1 MEIIVLMEG
10 FEELCLIEDV
20 EVLWSTRYNTV
31 GEFEI
36 VKRNASDT
44 DVSIFQTASYV
55 KRLDNDYVG
64 VIENICMEQTIE
76 DGTTLTVSG
85 RMLESILDR
94 RIVREQTTLS
104 GNVEDCIYKLLDE
117 NVINPSLK
125 IRKIDNF
132 ACESKKR
139 IAKYTNIQVTGKTI
153 LEIIMTIC
161 QECRTGFKI
170 HLQGRR
176 MMFELYEGKNK
187 SIPTSK
193 DGMIIFSQ
201 EFGNLLSSKYVKDR
215 SNEKNFALVAGE
227 GEGKDRKTAM
237 IGINTGSGLNLKEM
251 FVDARDLSSNNGELT
266 DSQYSEKLRA
276 RGTEKISACTMT
288 TAFQGDVDV
297 TSYAF
302 HKEFDLGDIVLV
314 QNEKWGVDMK
324 PRIVEVLET
333 FDATGYTINATFGE

>member
-1 MEIIVLMEG
+1 MEIFMLMEG

-44 DVSIFQTASYV
+44 DVFIFQNATYV

-64 VIENICMEQTIE
+64 VIENVSMEETVE

-104 GNVEDCIYKLLDE
+104 GYIETAIYQLLDD
-117 NVINPSLK
+117 NVINPKLK
-125 IRKIDNF
+125 TRKIDNF
-132 ACESKKR
+132 AYASKKG
-139 IAKYTNIQVTGKTI
+139 ISKIINTQVTGKTL
-153 LEIIMTIC
+153 LEIISETC
-161 QECRTGFKI
+161 QSCNVGFRIK
-170 HLQGRR
+170 LQGAR
-176 MMFELYEGKNK
+176 MIFELYEGKNRAN
-187 SIPTSK
+187 TSST
-193 DGMIIFSQ
+193 DTPVIFSQ
-201 EFGNLLSSKYVKDR
+201 EFGNLLSSKYVRDT
-215 SNEKNFALVAGE
+215 SQVKNYALVAGE
-227 GEGKDRKTAM
+227 GEGKERKTY
-237 IGINTGSGLNLKEM
+237 GVGVNPGSGLDLREM
-251 FVDARDLSSNNGELT
+251 FVDARDISSNNGELNEAEYNARL
-266 DSQYSEKLRA
+266 SA
-276 RGTEKISACTMT
+276 RGYDKIRSCTMT

-297 TSYAF
+297 TSYTF

-314 QNEKWGVDMK
+314 QNERWGVDMK
-324 PRIVEVLET
+324 PRIVEVLES